1 MNRQDRRLCQQFS
14 TFYSQ
19 NSYKNQ
25 RPQGLRNTRR
35 VRGIPTTPFHPPTF
49 LVLHISSFPLFNFFY
64 PFIHISMWDTGSST
78 RFAFQGVTV
87 IQEPVLLGYRDQAR
101 KIALYR
107 QTERPLSPKPSLFAR
122 VWIKEANDLMASD
135 GNRNIAAGVSL
146 TMAQL
151 PYLLAHPLTML
162 FSSLVLVLS
171 TCFSWG

>member
-1 MNRQDRRLCQQFS
+1 
-14 TFYSQ
+14 
-19 NSYKNQ
+19 
-25 RPQGLRNTRR
+25 
-35 VRGIPTTPFHPPTF
+35 
-49 LVLHISSFPLFNFFY
+49 
-64 PFIHISMWDTGSST
+64 MWDTGSST

-135 GNRNIAAGVSL
+135 GNRNIAAGVYLDDGTASF
-146 TMAQL
+146 
-151 PYLLAHPLTML
+151 LLAHPLTML
-162 FSSLVLVLS
+162 FSSLVLVLVLS